1 MVEQQRGPHR
11 AGQWFGGLVFA
22 IGLAMM
28 VAVFVFAV
36 MAFLQVPAALAAGGR
51 IGGEDGLGRALA
63 VAAVRIG
70 LLFVMAYVSSL
81 FASKGL
87 ELFAA
92 ARAGTRE

>member
-1 MVEQQRGPHR
+1 MVEQQLGPHR
-11 AGQWFGGLVFA
+11 AGQWFGGFVFVL
-22 IGLAMM
+22 GLTMM

-51 IGGEDGLGRALA
+51 ISGEGGLGRALA
-63 VAAVRIG
+63 VAGVRIG
-70 LLFVMAYVSSL
+70 LLFVMAYLSSL

-92 ARAGTRE
+92 SRTGIRE

>member
-1 MVEQQRGPHR
+1 MVEQQSGPSR
-11 AGQWFGGLVFA
+11 TGQWFGGLVFA
-22 IGLAMM
+22 LGLAMM

-36 MAFLQVPAALAAGGR
+36 MAFLQVPAALSAGGR
-51 IGGEDGLGRALA
+51 ISGEGGLGRSLA
-63 VAAVRIG
+63 VAGVRIG

-92 ARAGTRE
+92 SRTGTRE